1 MLIILACLWS
11 SFLDE
16 RVQVQTFA
24 KLGPVFL
31 ACKNSDAA
39 ILLSP
44 YLQLQG
50 PLFFLSGC
58 LLTHKHS
65 PLPPPASPPMSPALC
80 QAEARLTT
88 MWISIPRT
96 RCAELCPVVPNHQ
109 QCAFCYTHT
118 HSPPHNRT
126 KHAALNTLDCRK
138 SDKNFYIDP
147 FPEQPFSPQTI
158 STRDSATADALGAES
173 VFVY

>member
-1 MLIILACLWS
+1 MPKAFSVIPAYLTVDSSPSTIHHPLTHRNTPPMLIILASLWS

-50 PLFFLSGC
+50 PLFLSGC
-58 LLTHKHS
+58 LMTHKHS
-65 PLPPPASPPMSPALC
+65 SLPPPASPPMSPALC

-118 HSPPHNRT
+118 PTHHHTTGRNM
-126 KHAALNTLDCRK
+126 LL
-138 SDKNFYIDP
+138 
-147 FPEQPFSPQTI
+147 
-158 STRDSATADALGAES
+158 
-173 VFVY
+173 

>member
-1 MLIILACLWS
+1 MDAQFSVIPAYLTVDSSPSTTHSLSLTHKNNPPMLIIRAALWS
-11 SFLDE
+11 LSLDQ

-39 ILLSP
+39 LLLSP
-44 YLQLQG
+44 YLQLRG
-50 PLFFLSGC
+50 LLFLSGC
-58 LLTHKHS
+58 LLTHKPS
-65 PLPPPASPPMSPALC
+65 PLPPPPSPPMSPALC

-118 HSPPHNRT
+118 HTHHRT
-126 KHAALNTLDCRK
+126 TGRNM
-138 SDKNFYIDP
+138 P
-147 FPEQPFSPQTI
+147 F
-158 STRDSATADALGAES
+158 
-173 VFVY
+173 

>member
-1 MLIILACLWS
+1 MLIILASLWS

-50 PLFFLSGC
+50 PLFFIRVPYDTQTQLPTTTSISPHVTSPLSG
-58 LLTHKHS
+58 
-65 PLPPPASPPMSPALC
+65 
-80 QAEARLTT
+80 
-88 MWISIPRT
+88 
-96 RCAELCPVVPNHQ
+96 
-109 QCAFCYTHT
+109 
-118 HSPPHNRT
+118 
-126 KHAALNTLDCRK
+126 
-138 SDKNFYIDP
+138 
-147 FPEQPFSPQTI
+147 
-158 STRDSATADALGAES
+158 
-173 VFVY
+173 

>member
-1 MLIILACLWS
+1 MLIILASLWS

-50 PLFFLSGC
+50 PLFFNQGALWH
-58 LLTHKHS
+58 TNTAPYHHQH
-65 PLPPPASPPMSPALC
+65 LPPCHQPFVRLKLALRQC
-80 QAEARLTT
+80 GLAFHALAVLNSALLFLIT
-88 MWISIPRT
+88 SS
-96 RCAELCPVVPNHQ
+96 VPS
-109 QCAFCYTHT
+109 ATHT
-118 HSPPHNRT
+118 HPLTTTQQDETCCSKHTRLQKERQKLLHWPISRAAFQSPDH
-126 KHAALNTLDCRK
+126 
-138 SDKNFYIDP
+138 
-147 FPEQPFSPQTI
+147 
-158 STRDSATADALGAES
+158 
-173 VFVY
+173 